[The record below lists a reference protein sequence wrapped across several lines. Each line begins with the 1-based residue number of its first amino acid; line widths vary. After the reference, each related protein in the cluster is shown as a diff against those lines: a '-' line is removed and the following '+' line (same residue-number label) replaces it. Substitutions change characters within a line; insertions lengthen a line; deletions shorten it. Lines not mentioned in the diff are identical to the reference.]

1 MQMTSVE
8 TYKGINHPNAFLV
21 GAPKCGTTAISTY
34 LSDHPSVFLPYPK
47 EPSFWSFDL
56 KRGGSVFKLDCVE
69 DYLRIYETA
78 LSSHKV
84 LLDASTSYFQS
95 ESAVEEILKFSP
107 DARFIVMLRN
117 PVDVAYAFHMEQLFN
132 TFEDEESFEKAWNLQ
147 DLRSAGKMIPSLCV
161 EPKNLQYRQVAALG
175 SHLTRLKGLLCEDQL
190 HIIFHEDFAKN
201 PRATYLSLLS
211 FLSLDDD
218 GRENFEKTGSA
229 HYNKYP
235 WLATF
240 YQNPPRQIG
249 FLVRG
254 IKRLLRVYAYRN
266 ILEWVKRFLIRRA
279 PRPKLDSAFR
289 AMLVKEFEPE
299 VLKLEIITGRDLSG
313 WRT

>member
-1 MQMTSVE
+1 MNYLEKNLNQL
-8 TYKGINHPNAFLV
+8 KIPNAFLI
-21 GAPKCGTTAISTY
+21 GAPKCGTTAIASY
-34 LSDHPSVFLPYPK
+34 LSDHPNVFLPYPK

-56 KRGGSVFKLDCVE
+56 KRGETVSKLDCVE
-69 DYLRIYETA
+69 DYLSIYKTA
-78 LSSHKV
+78 LFSHKV
-84 LLDASTSYFQS
+84 LLDASTSYLQS
-95 ESAVEEILKFSP
+95 ENAVEEILKFSH

-147 DLRSAGKMIPSLCV
+147 EVRNAGKMIPSLCI

-175 SHLTRLKGLLCEDQL
+175 SHLTRLKGLLREDQL

-218 GRENFEKTGSA
+218 GRENFEIIASA
-229 HYNKYP
+229 HYNKHP
-235 WLATF
+235 WLAIL
-240 YQNPPRQIG
+240 YQNPPRQIKY
-249 FLVRG
+249 LMRG
-254 IKRLLRVYAYRN
+254 IKMLLSVYAHRN
-266 ILEWVKRFLIRRA
+266 IIKLVKSLLIRRT

-299 VLKLEIITGRDLSG
+299 VLKIEAITGRDLSG
-313 WRT
+313 WRA